1 MDEIGT
7 GPAKPTPRHLL
18 TPETVTRTGAG
29 LDADLTR
36 RHGQS
41 NGLRVHGLY
50 FAAVSL
56 VALVLIIAAIVLATA
71 TM

>member
-7 GPAKPTPRHLL
+7 GPTKPARRHLL
-18 TPETVTRTGAG
+18 TPETVTRTDTSR
-29 LDADLTR
+29 DADLTR

-41 NGLRVHGLY
+41 NGLRVHGVY

-56 VALVLIIAAIVLATA
+56 VALVLIIAAIALATT

>member
-1 MDEIGT
+1 MDDVGT
-7 GPAKPTPRHLL
+7 GPARPARRHLL
-18 TPETVTRTGAG
+18 TPETLTRTDTGRT
-29 LDADLTR
+29 ADLTR

-56 VALVLIIAAIVLATA
+56 VALVLIIAAIVLATT

>member
-7 GPAKPTPRHLL
+7 GHAKPARRHLL
-18 TPETVTRTGAG
+18 TPGTVTRADTGG
-29 LDADLTR
+29 DADLTR
-36 RHGQS
+36 KHGQS

-56 VALVLIIAAIVLATA
+56 VALVLIIAAIVLATT